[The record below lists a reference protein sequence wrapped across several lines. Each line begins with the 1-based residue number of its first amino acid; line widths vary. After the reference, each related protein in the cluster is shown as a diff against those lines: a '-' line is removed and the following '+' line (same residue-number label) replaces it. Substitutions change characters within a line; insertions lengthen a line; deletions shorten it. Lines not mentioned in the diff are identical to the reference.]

1 MIFAIAGL
9 SGAGKTTVAKK
20 ITELFD
26 IDFTLSYTT
35 RPMRNTE
42 KQDVDYHF
50 ITNKQYDNMTKNNEL
65 IAKESFKTD
74 FGVWKYGF
82 KKKELLKNPLSI
94 AVINPN
100 GINDLK
106 KDGLPIISICIE
118 VDENER
124 AERLNK
130 RNDNQPKKEIKRR
143 TAKDF
148 EMFKNYNFDYRVEN
162 DDFDK
167 CVNEIAKIIISNINK
182 EQREKVNKF
191 VANQIKRV

>member
-50 ITNKQYDNMTKNNEL
+50 ITNKQYDNMVKNSEL
-65 IAKESFKTD
+65 IAKENFKTD

-124 AERLNK
+124 AKRLNK